1 MIGIKILPT
10 KKIFISL
17 SEKQIEL
24 NNWRVVENGF
34 IQIFSLMLFYART
47 RLKIEWLTEAEV
59 LTIKEAKDL
68 FHRMTYLR
76 GIYPF

>member
-1 MIGIKILPT
+1 
-10 KKIFISL
+10 
-17 SEKQIEL
+17 
-24 NNWRVVENGF
+24 
-34 IQIFSLMLFYART
+34 MLFYART

-76 GIYPF
+76 GIYLF